1 MIPKVLRKIKIDLKL
16 DNVTNLIADGG
27 FFIDLTMVISDGLR
41 VLSDSIADSKAGI
54 AWARSLSQ
62 SSFIA

>member
-1 MIPKVLRKIKIDLKL
+1 MLRKIKIDLKL

-54 AWARSLSQ
+54 A
-62 SSFIA
+62 